1 MTHWRAS
8 AARSLRT
15 RWAWLGFVQDH
26 SPESAVLTREF
37 ANLDRAANQALSES
51 IAWQDGLRLVVAL
64 WPFIEWHGYWLAWRG
79 VLARALAVC
88 RRLGDLT
95 VEVEITD
102 QLGELARNVGENRAA
117 LDWQEQ
123 ALRLARGLGDQA
135 IVGRVLIHLSQQH
148 LPQGR
153 YQAAKA
159 CCEEA
164 IALLEPLKA
173 EREVAI
179 AHNNWGIACS
189 RRGAN
194 GARSGAPHACRG
206 DV

>member
-15 RWAWLGFVQDH
+15 RWPGWGSYKIIVQNL
-26 SPESAVLTREF
+26 AVLTREF

-64 WPFIEWHGYWLAWRG
+64 WPFIEWHGYWLAWRA

-102 QLGELARNVGENRAA
+102 QLGELARTWAKTEPPWTGRNKRCGWRVG
-117 LDWQEQ
+117 
-123 ALRLARGLGDQA
+123 
-135 IVGRVLIHLSQQH
+135 
-148 LPQGR
+148 
-153 YQAAKA
+153 
-159 CCEEA
+159 
-164 IALLEPLKA
+164 
-173 EREVAI
+173 
-179 AHNNWGIACS
+179 
-189 RRGAN
+189 
-194 GARSGAPHACRG
+194 
-206 DV
+206 